1 LTSGGWPELNAFDGV
16 VKREIQQQKTL
27 QWLMFI
33 FGVHWRSYKA
43 SKLTDLLSVIGGNSL
58 N

>member
-33 FGVHWRSYKA
+33 FGVHWRSYKDIETHGP
-43 SKLTDLLSVIGGNSL
+43 LERHRWQ
-58 N
+58 